1 MSRENIRHEGLWRV
15 KIVRHYEAIVEVEA
29 ESKFE
34 AERYARSDENQN
46 IANHNEDYFFRF
58 DDIEHTHDGEKHEH
72 RIKTKSNNMSKA
84 QKRHLKKI

>member
-15 KIVRHYEAIVEVEA
+15 KIVRHYEAIVEVDA

-34 AERYARSDENQN
+34 AERYARQDENQN

-58 DDIEHTHDGEKHEH
+58 DDIEHSHEATLH
-72 RIKTKSNNMSKA
+72 ESYEGDE
-84 QKRHLKKI
+84 